1 MIIIDKRCKQ
11 YYRGPE
17 RSQFPAPRRPAA
29 AAPHFLLALPC
40 RADAAF
46 CVLTAFLM
54 LAPGA
59 LPPPPL
65 PRSTFCSSLK
75 SMVPPP
81 LGSQESKRPSTSFGG
96 RGGARVGGSGRVKV
110 GVKEGRARVRARA
123 RVTIR
128 VRIRI
133 GVRVRVR
140 VRVGLPSRAGRAP
153 GVS

>member
-1 MIIIDKRCKQ
+1 MGVLGSAVAGFAGAGCAAAAHGREEERC
-11 YYRGPE
+11 
-17 RSQFPAPRRPAA
+17 PAA

-81 LGSQESKRPSTSFGG
+81 LGSQESKRPSISFGG
-96 RGGARVGGSGRVKV
+96 RGRARARVGGKGRGRARVGGSGRVKV

-128 VRIRI
+128 VRI
-133 GVRVRVR
+133 G
-140 VRVGLPSRAGRAP
+140 
-153 GVS
+153 